1 MRITF
6 AILMLLTCC
15 EPVTCQDIVPTPQII
30 LPMVPSVVTPDVPP
44 QAVGTL
50 KADEFFVIESDVE
63 LIVRQF
69 PVGLIDVESSAGPIR
84 VRGKF
89 SDGSGKVE
97 TRDYRRGYIYFLTAV
112 SSGTAGV
119 DLIPVGVLQESSIIR
134 HVLSVDGTLPKPPPD
149 PDVDPTPVDPP
160 IPTDGNR
167 VLIVY
172 ESSELSALPPDQAV
186 LMTSGNVRDYLQRKC
201 SKGSDGKTPEFR
213 IWDKDV
219 DATNAGQTWKDALAI
234 QRNGL
239 PWLIVSNGTTG
250 FSGPLPDNEAALIA
264 KLKQYLGE

>member
-1 MRITF
+1 MRITL
-6 AILMLLTCC
+6 AILILLTCHC
-15 EPVTCQDIVPTPQII
+15 EPVTCQDIVPTPTIV
-30 LPMVPSVVTPDVPP
+30 LPMVPAVVSPDVPP
-44 QAVGTL
+44 QAVAMI

-69 PVGLIDVESSAGPIR
+69 PTGLIDVESSAGPIR

-89 SDGSGKVE
+89 SGGSGKIE
-97 TRDYRRGYIYFLTAV
+97 TRDYRQGYIYFLTAI
-112 SSGTAGV
+112 SPGTCGL
-119 DLIPVGVLQESSIIR
+119 DLVPIGLKNESEIIR
-134 HVLSVDGTLPKPPPD
+134 HVLTVETAPRPPPD
-149 PDVDPTPVDPP
+149 PPGPEPPNPV
-160 IPTDGNR
+160 PTDGNR

-172 ESSELSALPPDQAV
+172 ESSELSTLPPDQAV

-201 SKGSDGKTPEFR
+201 SKGPDGRTPEFR

-250 FSGPLPDNEAALIA
+250 FSGPLPDNEAALLA